1 MFKKS
6 ESKNEETAVKA
17 EPPKMSTEPPK
28 APAQPTKQATKE
40 QKKADG
46 PKQLSQKESVYL
58 AVCKVVEQDMVK
70 LDEKPVIKNVI
81 SKDQLE
87 KIHDLVCDDL
97 SSKRCRLKDTEG
109 NQRKLSDPAELRKY
123 VKGMV
128 QNWFRRD
135 DRLNGEKSFK

>member
-1 MFKKS
+1 MFKKN
-6 ESKNEETAVKA
+6 ESKKEETAVKA
-17 EPPKMSTEPPK
+17 EQPK
-28 APAQPTKQATKE
+28 ASAELPKLPAQSIKQTAKE
-40 QKKADG
+40 QKKTDG

-58 AVCKVVEQDMVK
+58 SVCKVVEKDKIK
-70 LDEKPVIKNVI
+70 LDDKPVVKNVI

-97 SSKRCRLKDTEG
+97 SSKRCRLKDTDG
-109 NQRKLSDPAELRKY
+109 NQKKLSNPAELRKY

-135 DRLNGEKSFK
+135 GRLSGEKSFK

>member
-1 MFKKS
+1 MFKKN
-6 ESKNEETAVKA
+6 ESKKEEATIKA
-17 EPPKMSTEPPK
+17 EQSKESAELPKL
-28 APAQPTKQATKE
+28 PAQPIKHNAKE
-40 QKKADG
+40 QKKVDG

-58 AVCKVVEQDMVK
+58 AVCKVVEQDKIK
-70 LDEKPVIKNVI
+70 LDEKLVIKNVI

-109 NQRKLSDPAELRKY
+109 NQRKLTDPAELRKY

-135 DRLNGEKSFK
+135 DRLSGEKSFK